1 MANTTGNSTAVIESQ
16 VFSNFIST
24 NLNDGLLPGI
34 FFRDV
39 SDFGS
44 GTTLNIPTIGARTI
58 QDVSENEAL
67 DFTPI
72 DSNTVTLTITN
83 QVGDAF
89 FVTDDLREDGYA
101 VGPLMAES
109 ALQTVIGLQED
120 HESKFLAQCNS
131 AQTDAA
137 ANLVNGFAHRIAS
150 AETDDVIA
158 LSHFIDMKLAFDKAN
173 VPMAGR
179 IAIVDP
185 VTASTL
191 DGLVSI
197 TNDVTPFAERI
208 LQNGFDRDHQF
219 LMNLYGWDIITSNRL
234 AKGDFGDGTESV
246 TGGVANV
253 FMSVMSDNHKPI
265 MHAWRRTPKT
275 ETERNVGLRRD
286 EFTTTSRFGF
296 GVTRTDTLGI
306 VITSATNT

>member
-1 MANTTGNSTAVIESQ
+1 MANTTSNSTAVIESE

-24 NLNDGLLPGI
+24 NLNDGMLPGV
-34 FFRDV
+34 FYRDV
-39 SDFGS
+39 SDFGT

-58 QDVSENEAL
+58 QDVAENEAL

-72 DSNTVTLTITN
+72 DSNTVTLTITD

-109 ALQTVIGLQED
+109 ALQTVIAIQED

-131 AQTDAA
+131 AQTNAA

-150 AETDDVIA
+150 AETGDVVV
-158 LSHFIDMKLAFDKAN
+158 LQHFIDMKLAFDKAN
-173 VPMAGR
+173 IPMGGR
-179 IAIVDP
+179 IALVDP
-185 VTASTL
+185 VVGSTL
-191 DGLVSI
+191 DALVSI
-197 TNDVTPFAERI
+197 NRDVTPFGEKI
-208 LQNGFDRDHQF
+208 LINGFDRDHTF
-219 LMNLYGWDIITSNRL
+219 LMDLYGWTIITSNRL
-234 AKGDFGDGTESV
+234 DKGSFGDGSESV
-246 TGGVANV
+246 TGAVANV
-253 FMSVMSDNHKPI
+253 FMSVLTDNHKPI
-265 MHAWRRTPKT
+265 MHAWRRKPKT
-275 ETERNVGLRRD
+275 EFERNVGLRRD

-306 VITSATNT
+306 LITSATNT